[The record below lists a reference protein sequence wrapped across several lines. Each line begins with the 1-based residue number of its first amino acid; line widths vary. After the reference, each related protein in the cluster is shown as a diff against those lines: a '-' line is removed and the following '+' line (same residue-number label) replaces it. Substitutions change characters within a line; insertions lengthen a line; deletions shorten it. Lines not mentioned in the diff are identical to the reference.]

1 MDRKEYVEILIKE
14 NIRLKKDIFKDIP
27 NVSIKSNKSG
37 LHSIYYKYG
46 YFGDKKLLGNIVFHS
61 HASDKGNIR
70 IRITENNAQWYGEE
84 HKVHS
89 IKFKS
94 DLVINIYYKDR
105 NNNQSYND
113 LLDIA
118 KVLILNILDYE

>member
-1 MDRKEYVEILIKE
+1 MDRKEYVEILVKE

-37 LHSIYYKYG
+37 LHNIYYKYG
-46 YFGDKKLLGNIVFHS
+46 YFGDKKLLGSIAFHS

-70 IRITENNAQWYGEE
+70 IRITKKDKQWYGEE
-84 HKVHS
+84 HEVHS
-89 IKFKS
+89 IKFKP

-118 KVLILNILDYE
+118 KVLILNTLDYE